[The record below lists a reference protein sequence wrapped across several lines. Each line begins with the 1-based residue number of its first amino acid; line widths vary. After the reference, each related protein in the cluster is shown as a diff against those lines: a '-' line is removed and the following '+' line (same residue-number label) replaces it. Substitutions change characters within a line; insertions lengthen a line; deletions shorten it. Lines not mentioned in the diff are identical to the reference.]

1 MLKTTRIIVVDDSP
15 LFRNFIKEILSAVPH
30 YEVID
35 TANSA
40 EDALPKIISQK
51 PDVVTLDIQMPGM
64 SGIEML
70 GKLLPQYRVPVI
82 LVSSLNMTVFEALG
96 AGAVDFLGKP
106 DLVQNQSKTA
116 FATYLI
122 QKVKIAAVA
131 RVQINRTAVPTAAAA
146 SAPVS
151 TPTAVTP
158 SPSTNLLNK
167 NRISDSVIQNHIVAI
182 GASTGGT
189 EAIIQVVRELPT
201 DFPPVVITQHMA
213 PGFTSMYVE
222 RLNRFCNMPVH
233 EAKHGDIIK
242 PGNIYLAPSG
252 LHMKLVRIGTKITAN
267 CFTAPRIHGVIPAVD
282 YLFESVAA
290 IYRDKAVGIILTGMG
305 ADGAKTLL
313 QMRSAGAYTIGQNK
327 ETCVVYGMPMEA
339 YKLGAVCNELP
350 LNQIQ
355 GDVIKYLQKKS

>member
-1 MLKTTRIIVVDDSP
+1 MLKKTRIIVVDDSP

-40 EDALPKIISQK
+40 EDALPKIINQK

-82 LVSSLNMTVFEALG
+82 LVSSLNMTVFEALS

-106 DLVQNQSKTA
+106 DLVQNQSKNS
-116 FATYLI
+116 FATFLI
-122 QKVKIAAVA
+122 QKVKIASVA
-131 RVQINRTAVPTAAAA
+131 KVQINRSRPVASPMGPAVGL
-146 SAPVS
+146 S
-151 TPTAVTP
+151 
-158 SPSTNLLNK
+158 NLSSNLFNNK
-167 NRISDSVIQNHIVAI
+167 KRITDSVNHNYIVAI

-189 EAIIQVVRELPT
+189 EAIIQVVRELPAE
-201 DFPPVVITQHMA
+201 FPPVVITQHMA
-213 PGFTSMYVE
+213 PGFTAMYVE

-252 LHMKLVRIGTKITAN
+252 LHMKLVKIGNKITAN
-267 CFTAPRIHGVIPAVD
+267 CFNGPRVHGVIPAVD
-282 YLFESVAA
+282 YLFESVAS
-290 IYRDKAVGIILTGMG
+290 IYREKAIGVILTGMG

-339 YKLGAVCNELP
+339 YKAGAVCTELP

-355 GDVIKYLQKKS
+355 GDILKYLQKKSL

>member
-1 MLKTTRIIVVDDSP
+1 MLNKIRIIVVDDSP
-15 LFRNFIKEILSAVPH
+15 LFRNYIKEILSSVPH

-40 EDALPKIISQK
+40 EDALPKIIDQK

-106 DLVQNQSKTA
+106 DLVQNQSKNA
-116 FATYLI
+116 FATFLI
-122 QKVKIAAVA
+122 QKVKIASVA
-131 RVQINRTAVPTAAAA
+131 KVQINRSFPSAGMPV
-146 SAPVS
+146 APVTVPNAPSS
-151 TPTAVTP
+151 TIFSKT
-158 SPSTNLLNK
+158 K
-167 NRISDSVIQNHIVAI
+167 ISDTVMQNYIVAI

-189 EAIIQVVRELPT
+189 EAIIQVVRELPSE
-201 DFPPVVITQHMA
+201 FPPVVITQHMA
-213 PGFTSMYVE
+213 PGFTAMYVE

-252 LHMKLVRIGTKITAN
+252 LHMKLVKIGNKVTAN
-267 CFTAPRIHGVIPAVD
+267 CFDGPRVHGVIPAVD
-282 YLFESVAA
+282 YLFESVAS
-290 IYRDKAVGIILTGMG
+290 IYRDHAIGVILTGMG

-313 QMRSAGAYTIGQNK
+313 KMRSAGAYTIGQNK

-339 YKLGAVCNELP
+339 YKAGAVCIELP

-355 GDVIKYLQKKS
+355 GDIIKYLQKKSL